1 MYIGVIS
8 PAEFESCLVFGLAYS
23 FTVLSVYFASFG
35 TFSGGSNCQKN
46 TALAALISFTPTHCY
61 QVFQAH
67 KYFQTLCQPFPVAE
81 KVYSV

>member
-1 MYIGVIS
+1 MYIGVIGL
-8 PAEFESCLVFGLAYS
+8 AESELCLIFGIAYS
-23 FTVLSVYFASFG
+23 FIVVSVYFASFG

-46 TALAALISFTPTHCY
+46 IALAALISFTPTHCY

-67 KYFQTLCQPFPVAE
+67 KYFQSLCQPLPVAE